1 MGTRKTGGDSW
12 GASCLECIF
21 VLTERINSNRLD
33 GRPPY
38 RNNGRHRRQHI
49 PDGFITNPLAGFVS
63 VRMPGRRLVEEVDL
77 ADTLHLS
84 LSFPRS
90 VVVMNIN

>member
-1 MGTRKTGGDSW
+1 
-12 GASCLECIF
+12 
-21 VLTERINSNRLD
+21 
-33 GRPPY
+33 
-38 RNNGRHRRQHI
+38 
-49 PDGFITNPLAGFVS
+49 
-63 VRMPGRRLVEEVDL
+63 MPGRRLVEEVDL